1 MQCLLHAPHMA
12 LWNIRSRKPFSSSR
26 KPFSLYT
33 MSLAI
38 FWGLKVSLP
47 VAGYVGQLY
56 LHISAHM
63 AHLPIFS
70 ASFLSSAIDKFSSIQ
85 YAFRVD
91 CALYGFQ
98 KPNSAGTQFLL

>member
-12 LWNIRSRKPFSSSR
+12 LWNIRSRKPFSSAR
-26 KPFSLYT
+26 KPFSLET

-47 VAGYVGQLY
+47 VARYVRQLY

-85 YAFRVD
+85 YAFRVE
-91 CALYGFQ
+91 CTLYGSQ
-98 KPNSAGTQFLL
+98 KPDPTGAQFLF